1 MEKQKL
7 RSEIEDNYKW
17 DLSLIYKDE
26 EEFYKNLKEAE
37 DHLED
42 ILNYKGK
49 IVTSSDNLYK
59 FIKFEL
65 NFQRKLYKLHYYTHL
80 LSDED
85 TTNTNSQKLSGLVK
99 NLFVKQSE
107 LSSFVNSEM
116 MSVDYETIL
125 EFIKENKNLEKYK
138 FMLENIYRFKNH
150 TLSEEIEKVLSITSK
165 VMSSPE
171 DIYSSL
177 TDSDITFGNILVEG
191 KEIELTES
199 NYSTFLKHKDR
210 QVRKDAF
217 TKVLTTYGSFKNTIS
232 NTFTSFI
239 DSLIANAKLKNY
251 NSTLEASLYSDNI
264 NTSVYNNLIKT
275 INDNLDVAYNYFNM
289 KKEILSLDEMH
300 LYDIYVDLVPSFSK
314 NYTFE
319 EAKELVL
326 EALLPLGNDYQEK
339 LKEAFDSRWIDIYNS
354 KGKKTGAYSSGFY
367 DTKPYILLNYEGKIN
382 DVSTLAHELGHSMHT
397 YYSCENNE
405 YHDSSYEIFVAEVAS
420 TVNELL
426 LNFYML
432 DKAESSDEKKYI
444 LNTMMELFKSTIY
457 RQTMFAEFERD
468 CHQKQEFGEILTYEN
483 ISNDYKKLVTKYFGD
498 SVYIDDEIKYEW
510 ERIPHFYYDF
520 YVYKYAVGL
529 SCACYIVNGI
539 LNKKENALENYLR
552 FLKAGGSK
560 YPKEIL
566 KDAGIDIEKEDYI
579 KDALTMFND
588 IIEQYKKLI

>member
-339 LKEAFDSRWIDIYNS
+339 LKEAFNSRWIDIYNS

-432 DKAESSDEKKYI
+432 DKAELSDEKKYI

>member
-7 RSEIEDNYKW
+7 RSEIEDKYKW

-26 EEFYKNLKEAE
+26 EEFYKNLKEVE
-37 DHLED
+37 NHLED
-42 ILNYKGK
+42 ILDFKGN
-49 IVTSSDNLYK
+49 IVTSADNLLK
-59 FIKFEL
+59 FINFEL
-65 NFQRKLYKLHYYTHL
+65 NSQRKLYKLHYYTHL
-80 LSDED
+80 LYDED

-107 LSSFVNSEM
+107 LSSFVNPEM
-116 MSVDYETIL
+116 MSIDYETIL
-125 EFIKENKNLEKYK
+125 KYIKENKELEKYT
-138 FMLENIYRFKNH
+138 FMLENIYRYKNH

-165 VMSSPE
+165 VLSSPE

-177 TDSDITFGNILVEG
+177 TDSDINFGNILVDG
-191 KEIELTES
+191 KEVELTES
-199 NYSTFLKHKDR
+199 NYSKYLKSTDR
-210 QVRKDAF
+210 NVRKDAF
-217 TKVLTTYGSFKNTIS
+217 TRVLSTYGSFKNTIT

-239 DSLIANAKLKNY
+239 DSLISNAKLKNY
-251 NSTLEASLYSDNI
+251 SSTLEASLFSDNI
-264 NTSVYNNLIKT
+264 NTDVYNNLIKT
-275 INDNLDVAYNYFNM
+275 VTDNLDISYKYFEM
-289 KKEILSLDEMH
+289 KKDILKLDEMH
-300 LYDIYVDLVPSFSK
+300 LYDIYVDLVPNFSK
-314 NYTFE
+314 SYTFL

-326 EALLPLGNDYQEK
+326 NALLPLGDDYQKK
-339 LKEAFDSRWIDIYNS
+339 LMESFDNRWIDIYNN
-354 KGKKTGAYSSGFY
+354 KGKRTGAYSSGFY

-397 YYSCENNE
+397 YYSCENND

-426 LNFYML
+426 LNYYML
-432 DKAESSDEKKYI
+432 DKATSSEEKKYI

-468 CHQKQEFGEILTYEN
+468 CQSKQENGEILTYES
-483 ISNDYKKLVTKYFGD
+483 ISSDYKKLVTKYFGT
-498 SVYIDDEIKYEW
+498 SVCIDDEIKYEW

-539 LNKKENALENYLR
+539 LNNKENALDNYLR

-560 YPKEIL
+560 YPKDIL

-579 KDALTMFND
+579 KDALSMFSD
-588 IIEQYKKLI
+588 IIDEYKKLI